1 MVTQN
6 QDEQA
11 AVATEADP
19 DEVASASIRAE
30 IEELNRLEDAGLT
43 DDTVPVSQD
52 GAPGSPPLTGDV
64 TPPTV
69 NEVPIPAATGD
80 APPSGTAAPASPE
93 VPVAPTMP
101 QAEAA
106 EMQRLRMELETER
119 SKQAVQEVVQEID
132 RRAEQVRRDLTSQ
145 GYTEEDAAR
154 AAEQQ
159 RQNDQTV
166 YQTNH
171 RAQEALQ
178 EQDAKYRAAIL
189 LNQQFGAPIQDM
201 LVYNT
206 PASMEAAARQF
217 QMVQQTKQQLAAAQK
232 ASVTAQVMD
241 NGVSTASPARS
252 EDRLLDE
259 YNNGARTEAHIKAV
273 ERSMGF

>member
-11 AVATEADP
+11 AVAPEADP
-19 DEVASASIRAE
+19 DEAASVSIRAE
-30 IEELNRLEDAGLT
+30 IEHLNRLEDADLT
-43 DDTVPVSQD
+43 DDTVPASQD

-69 NEVPIPAATGD
+69 NEAVPAATED

-93 VPVAPTMP
+93 VPVAPTRP

-106 EMQRLRMELETER
+106 EVQRLRMELETER

-159 RQNDQTV
+159 RQNDQSV

-178 EQDAKYRAAIL
+178 EQDAKYQAAIL
-189 LNQQFGAPIQDM
+189 FNQQFGVPIQDM

-241 NGVSTASPARS
+241 NGVSTASPTRS

>member
-6 QDEQA
+6 QDEQV
-11 AVATEADP
+11 AVAPEADP
-19 DEVASASIRAE
+19 DEAASVSIRAE
-30 IEELNRLEDAGLT
+30 IEHLNRLEDADLT
-43 DDTVPVSQD
+43 DDTVPASQD

-69 NEVPIPAATGD
+69 NEVPVPAATGD

-106 EMQRLRMELETER
+106 EVQRLRMELETER
-119 SKQAVQEVVQEID
+119 SKQVVQEID

-166 YQTNH
+166 YQTNY

-178 EQDAKYRAAIL
+178 EQEAKYQAAIL
-189 LNQQFGAPIQDM
+189 FNQQFGVPIQDM

-206 PASMEAAARQF
+206 PGSMEAAARQF

-273 ERSMGF
+273 QRSMGF

>member
-6 QDEQA
+6 QDEQV
-11 AVATEADP
+11 AVAPEVDP
-19 DEVASASIRAE
+19 DEAASVSIRAE
-30 IEELNRLEDAGLT
+30 IEHLNRLEDAGLT
-43 DDTVPVSQD
+43 DDTVPASQD
-52 GAPGSPPLTGDV
+52 GALGSPPLAGDV
-64 TPPTV
+64 TPPAV
-69 NEVPIPAATGD
+69 NEAPVPAATGD

-106 EMQRLRMELETER
+106 EVQRLRMELEAER
-119 SKQAVQEVVQEID
+119 SKQVVQEID
-132 RRAEQVRRDLTSQ
+132 RRAEQVRRNLTSQ

-159 RQNDQTV
+159 RQSDQTV

-178 EQDAKYRAAIL
+178 EQEAKYQSAIVF
-189 LNQQFGAPIQDM
+189 NQQFGVPIQDL

-273 ERSMGF
+273 QRSMGF

>member
-11 AVATEADP
+11 AVAPEVDP
-19 DEVASASIRAE
+19 DEAASVSIRAE
-30 IEELNRLEDAGLT
+30 IEHLNRLEDADLT
-43 DDTVPVSQD
+43 DDTVPASQD

-69 NEVPIPAATGD
+69 NEVPVPAATGD

-106 EMQRLRMELETER
+106 EVQRLRMELETER
-119 SKQAVQEVVQEID
+119 SKQVVQEID

-166 YQTNH
+166 YQTNY

-178 EQDAKYRAAIL
+178 EQEAKYQAAIL
-189 LNQQFGAPIQDM
+189 FNQQFGVPIQDM

-241 NGVSTASPARS
+241 NGVSTASPTRS

-273 ERSMGF
+273 QRSMGF

>member
-1 MVTQN
+1 
-6 QDEQA
+6 
-11 AVATEADP
+11 
-19 DEVASASIRAE
+19 
-30 IEELNRLEDAGLT
+30 
-43 DDTVPVSQD
+43 
-52 GAPGSPPLTGDV
+52 
-64 TPPTV
+64 
-69 NEVPIPAATGD
+69 
-80 APPSGTAAPASPE
+80 
-93 VPVAPTMP
+93 
-101 QAEAA
+101 
-106 EMQRLRMELETER
+106 MELETER
-119 SKQAVQEVVQEID
+119 SKQVVQEID
-132 RRAEQVRRDLTSQ
+132 RRAEQVRQNLTSQ

-159 RQNDQTV
+159 RQNDQSV

-178 EQDAKYRAAIL
+178 EQEAKYQSAIVF
-189 LNQQFGAPIQDM
+189 NQQFGVPIQDL

-217 QMVQQTKQQLAAAQK
+217 QMVQQTKQQLAVAQK

-273 ERSMGF
+273 QRSMGF

>member
-11 AVATEADP
+11 VSEADP
-19 DEVASASIRAE
+19 DEAASVSIRAE

-52 GAPGSPPLTGDV
+52 GAPGSPPLTGDI

-69 NEVPIPAATGD
+69 NEVPVPAATGD

-106 EMQRLRMELETER
+106 EVQRLRMELETER
-119 SKQAVQEVVQEID
+119 SKQVVQEID

-166 YQTNH
+166 YQTNY

-178 EQDAKYRAAIL
+178 EQDAKYQSAIVF
-189 LNQQFGAPIQDM
+189 NQQFGVPIQDL

-217 QMVQQTKQQLAAAQK
+217 QMVQQTKQALAVAQK

-259 YNNGARTEAHIKAV
+259 YNNGARTEAHTKAV
-273 ERSMGF
+273 QRSMGF

>member
-11 AVATEADP
+11 AVAPEADP
-19 DEVASASIRAE
+19 DEAASVSIRAE
-30 IEELNRLEDAGLT
+30 IEHLNRLEDADLT
-43 DDTVPVSQD
+43 DDTVPASQD

-69 NEVPIPAATGD
+69 NEVPVPAATGD

-93 VPVAPTMP
+93 VPVAPTRP

-106 EMQRLRMELETER
+106 EVQRLRMELETER

-159 RQNDQTV
+159 RQNDQSV

-171 RAQEALQ
+171 RAQEA
-178 EQDAKYRAAIL
+178 KYQAAIL
-189 LNQQFGAPIQDM
+189 FNQQFGVPIQDM

-241 NGVSTASPARS
+241 NGVSTASPTRS

>member
-6 QDEQA
+6 QDEQV
-11 AVATEADP
+11 AVAPEVDP
-19 DEVASASIRAE
+19 DEAASVSIRAE
-30 IEELNRLEDAGLT
+30 IEHLNRLEESGLT
-43 DDTVPVSQD
+43 DDTVPDSQY
-52 GAPGSPPLTGDV
+52 GASGSSPLAGDV
-64 TPPTV
+64 TPPAV

-80 APPSGTAAPASPE
+80 APPSGTADPASSE
-93 VPVAPTMP
+93 VPVAPTRP
-101 QAEAA
+101 QAEAS
-106 EMQRLRMELETER
+106 EVQRLRMELETER
-119 SKQAVQEVVQEID
+119 SKQVVQEID
-132 RRAEQVRRDLTSQ
+132 RRAEQVRQNLTSQ

-159 RQNDQTV
+159 RQNDQSV

-178 EQDAKYRAAIL
+178 EQEAKYQSAIVF
-189 LNQQFGAPIQDM
+189 NQQFGVPIQDL

-206 PASMEAAARQF
+206 PASREAAARQF
-217 QMVQQTKQQLAAAQK
+217 QMVQQTKQQLAVAQK

-273 ERSMGF
+273 QRSMGF

>member
-11 AVATEADP
+11 AVAPEADP
-19 DEVASASIRAE
+19 DEAASVSIRAE
-30 IEELNRLEDAGLT
+30 IEHLNRLEDADLT
-43 DDTVPVSQD
+43 DDTVPASQD

-69 NEVPIPAATGD
+69 NEVPVPAATGD

-106 EMQRLRMELETER
+106 EVQRLRMELETER
-119 SKQAVQEVVQEID
+119 SKQVVQEID

-178 EQDAKYRAAIL
+178 EQEAKYQAAIL
-189 LNQQFGAPIQDM
+189 FNQQFGVPIQDM

-206 PASMEAAARQF
+206 PGSMEAAARQF

-241 NGVSTASPARS
+241 NGVSTASPTRS

-273 ERSMGF
+273 QRSMGF

>member
-6 QDEQA
+6 QDEQV
-11 AVATEADP
+11 AVAPEADP
-19 DEVASASIRAE
+19 DEAASVSIRAE
-30 IEELNRLEDAGLT
+30 IEHLNKLEDADLT
-43 DDTVPVSQD
+43 DDTVPASQD

-69 NEVPIPAATGD
+69 NEVPVPAATGD

-106 EMQRLRMELETER
+106 EVQRLRMELETER
-119 SKQAVQEVVQEID
+119 SKQVVQEID

-166 YQTNH
+166 YQTNY

-178 EQDAKYRAAIL
+178 EQEAKYQAAIL
-189 LNQQFGAPIQDM
+189 FNQQFGVPIQDM

-206 PASMEAAARQF
+206 PGSMEAAARQF

-273 ERSMGF
+273 QRSMGF

>member
-6 QDEQA
+6 QDEQV
-11 AVATEADP
+11 AVAPEVDP
-19 DEVASASIRAE
+19 DEAASVSIRAE
-30 IEELNRLEDAGLT
+30 IEHLNRLEDAGLT
-43 DDTVPVSQD
+43 DDTVPASQD
-52 GAPGSPPLTGDV
+52 GALGSPPLAGDV
-64 TPPTV
+64 TPPAV
-69 NEVPIPAATGD
+69 NEAPVPAATGD

-106 EMQRLRMELETER
+106 EVQRLRMELEAER
-119 SKQAVQEVVQEID
+119 SKQVVQEID
-132 RRAEQVRRDLTSQ
+132 RRAEQVRQNLTSQ

-159 RQNDQTV
+159 RQSDQTV
-166 YQTNH
+166 YKTNH

-178 EQDAKYRAAIL
+178 EQEAKYQSAIVF
-189 LNQQFGAPIQDM
+189 NQQFGVPIQDL

-273 ERSMGF
+273 QRSMGF

>member
-6 QDEQA
+6 QDEQI
-11 AVATEADP
+11 AVAPEVDP
-19 DEVASASIRAE
+19 DEAASASIRSE
-30 IEELNRLEDAGLT
+30 IEHLNRLEDSGLT
-43 DDTVPVSQD
+43 DDTVPGSEE
-52 GAPGSPPLTGDV
+52 GASGSSPLTGDI
-64 TPPTV
+64 TPPAV
-69 NEVPIPAATGD
+69 NEVPLPAATGD
-80 APPSGTAAPASPE
+80 APPSETAASSPSE
-93 VPVAPTMP
+93 VPVAPTRP
-101 QAEAA
+101 QAEAS
-106 EMQRLRMELETER
+106 EVQRLRMELETER
-119 SKQAVQEVVQEID
+119 SKQVVQEID
-132 RRAEQVRRDLTSQ
+132 RRAEQVRQNLTSQ
-145 GYTEEDAAR
+145 GYTEEDASR

-178 EQDAKYRAAIL
+178 EQEAKYQSAIVF
-189 LNQQFGAPIQDM
+189 NQQFGVPIQDL

-252 EDRLLDE
+252 DNDLLDE
-259 YNNGARTEAHIKAV
+259 YNNGARTEVHMKAV
-273 ERSMGF
+273 KRSMGH

>member
-6 QDEQA
+6 QDEQV
-11 AVATEADP
+11 AVAPEADP
-19 DEVASASIRAE
+19 DEAASVSIRAE
-30 IEELNRLEDAGLT
+30 IEHLNRLEDADLT
-43 DDTVPVSQD
+43 DNTVPASQD

-69 NEVPIPAATGD
+69 NEVPVPAATGD

-106 EMQRLRMELETER
+106 EVQRLRMELETER
-119 SKQAVQEVVQEID
+119 SKQVVQEID

-166 YQTNH
+166 YQSNY

-178 EQDAKYRAAIL
+178 EQEAKYQAAIL
-189 LNQQFGAPIQDM
+189 FNQQFGVPIQDL

-241 NGVSTASPARS
+241 NGVSTASPTRS

-273 ERSMGF
+273 QRSMGF

>member
-6 QDEQA
+6 QDEQV
-11 AVATEADP
+11 AVAPEADP
-19 DEVASASIRAE
+19 DEAASVSIRAE
-30 IEELNRLEDAGLT
+30 IEHLNRLEDADLT
-43 DDTVPVSQD
+43 DDTVPASQD

-69 NEVPIPAATGD
+69 NEAVPAATED

-106 EMQRLRMELETER
+106 EVQRLRMELETER
-119 SKQAVQEVVQEID
+119 SKQVVQEID

-166 YQTNH
+166 YQTNY

-178 EQDAKYRAAIL
+178 EQEAKYQAAIL
-189 LNQQFGAPIQDM
+189 FNQQFGVPIQDM

-206 PASMEAAARQF
+206 PGSMEAAARQF

-241 NGVSTASPARS
+241 NGVSTASPTRS

-273 ERSMGF
+273 QRSMGF

>member
-6 QDEQA
+6 QDEQP
-11 AVATEADP
+11 AVASEADP
-19 DEVASASIRAE
+19 DEVASASIRDE
-30 IEELNRLEDAGLT
+30 IEHLNKLEDAGLT
-43 DDTVPVSQD
+43 DDTVPLAED
-52 GAPGSPPLTGDV
+52 GAPGSSPLTGGV
-64 TPPTV
+64 TPPAV

-80 APPSGTAAPASPE
+80 APPSGTAGPASPE

-106 EMQRLRMELETER
+106 EVQRLRMELETER
-119 SKQAVQEVVQEID
+119 SKQVVQEID
-132 RRAEQVRRDLTSQ
+132 RRAEQVRQNLTSQ

-171 RAQEALQ
+171 NAQQALQ
-178 EQDAKYRAAIL
+178 EQDAKYQAAIMF
-189 LNQQFGAPIQDM
+189 NQQFGTPIQDL

-217 QMVQQTKQQLAAAQK
+217 QMVQQTKQQLAEAQK
-232 ASVTAQVMD
+232 ASVPSQVMD

>member
-6 QDEQA
+6 QDEQV
-11 AVATEADP
+11 AVAPEADP
-19 DEVASASIRAE
+19 DEAASVSIRAE
-30 IEELNRLEDAGLT
+30 IEHLNKLEDADLT
-43 DDTVPVSQD
+43 DDTVPASQD

-69 NEVPIPAATGD
+69 NEVPVPAATGD

-106 EMQRLRMELETER
+106 EVQRLRMELETER
-119 SKQAVQEVVQEID
+119 SKQVVQEID
-132 RRAEQVRRDLTSQ
+132 RRAEQVRQNLTSQ

-159 RQNDQTV
+159 RQSDQTV

-178 EQDAKYRAAIL
+178 EQEAKYQSAIVF
-189 LNQQFGAPIQDM
+189 NQQFGVPIQDL

-241 NGVSTASPARS
+241 NGVSTASPTRS

-273 ERSMGF
+273 QRSMGF

>member
-6 QDEQA
+6 QDEQV
-11 AVATEADP
+11 AVAPEADP
-19 DEVASASIRAE
+19 DEAASVSIRAE
-30 IEELNRLEDAGLT
+30 IEHLNRLEDADLT
-43 DDTVPVSQD
+43 DDTVPASQD

-69 NEVPIPAATGD
+69 NEVPVPAATGD

-106 EMQRLRMELETER
+106 EVQRLRMELETER
-119 SKQAVQEVVQEID
+119 SKQVVQEID

-159 RQNDQTV
+159 RQNDQSV

-178 EQDAKYRAAIL
+178 EQDAKYQAAIL
-189 LNQQFGAPIQDM
+189 FNQQFGVPIQDM

-206 PASMEAAARQF
+206 PGSMEAAARQF

-273 ERSMGF
+273 QRSMGF

>member
-6 QDEQA
+6 QDEQ
-11 AVATEADP
+11 VAEAPEADP
-19 DEVASASIRAE
+19 DEAASVSIRAE
-30 IEELNRLEDAGLT
+30 IEHLNRLEDADLT
-43 DDTVPVSQD
+43 DDTVPASQD

-69 NEVPIPAATGD
+69 NEVPVPAATGD

-106 EMQRLRMELETER
+106 EVQRLRMELETER
-119 SKQAVQEVVQEID
+119 SKQVVQEID

-166 YQTNH
+166 YQTNY

-178 EQDAKYRAAIL
+178 EQEAKYQAAIL
-189 LNQQFGAPIQDM
+189 FNQQFGVPIQDM

-206 PASMEAAARQF
+206 PGSMEAAARQF

-232 ASVTAQVMD
+232 ASVTAQVKD
-241 NGVSTASPARS
+241 NGVSTASPTRS

-273 ERSMGF
+273 QRSMGF

>member
-6 QDEQA
+6 QDEQV
-11 AVATEADP
+11 AVAPEVDP
-19 DEVASASIRAE
+19 DEAASVSIRAE
-30 IEELNRLEDAGLT
+30 IEHLNRLEDAGLT
-43 DDTVPVSQD
+43 DDTVPASQD
-52 GAPGSPPLTGDV
+52 GALGSPPLAGDV
-64 TPPTV
+64 TPPAV
-69 NEVPIPAATGD
+69 NEAPVPAATGD

-106 EMQRLRMELETER
+106 EVQRLRMELEAER
-119 SKQAVQEVVQEID
+119 SKQVVQEID
-132 RRAEQVRRDLTSQ
+132 RRAEQVRQNLTSQ

-159 RQNDQTV
+159 RQSDHNV

-178 EQDAKYRAAIL
+178 EQEAKYQSAIVF
-189 LNQQFGAPIQDM
+189 NQQFGVPIQDL

-273 ERSMGF
+273 QRSMGF

>member
-11 AVATEADP
+11 AVAPEADP
-19 DEVASASIRAE
+19 DEAASVSIRAE
-30 IEELNRLEDAGLT
+30 IEHLNRLEDADLT
-43 DDTVPVSQD
+43 DDTVPASQD

-69 NEVPIPAATGD
+69 NEVPVPAATED

-106 EMQRLRMELETER
+106 EVQRLRMELETER
-119 SKQAVQEVVQEID
+119 SKQVVQEID

-178 EQDAKYRAAIL
+178 EQEAKYQAAIL
-189 LNQQFGAPIQDM
+189 FNQQFGVPIQDL

-241 NGVSTASPARS
+241 NGVSTASPTRS

>member
-6 QDEQA
+6 QDEQV
-11 AVATEADP
+11 AVAPEVDP
-19 DEVASASIRAE
+19 DEAASVSIRAE
-30 IEELNRLEDAGLT
+30 IEHLNRLEESGLT
-43 DDTVPVSQD
+43 DDTVPDSQY
-52 GAPGSPPLTGDV
+52 GASGSPPLAGDV
-64 TPPTV
+64 TPPAV

-80 APPSGTAAPASPE
+80 APPSGTADPASSE
-93 VPVAPTMP
+93 VPVAPTRP
-101 QAEAA
+101 QAEAS
-106 EMQRLRMELETER
+106 EVQRLRMELETER
-119 SKQAVQEVVQEID
+119 SKQVVQEID
-132 RRAEQVRRDLTSQ
+132 RRAEQVRQNLTSQ
-145 GYTEEDAAR
+145 GYTEEDASR

-159 RQNDQTV
+159 RQNDQSV

-178 EQDAKYRAAIL
+178 EQEAKYQSAIVF
-189 LNQQFGAPIQDM
+189 NQQFGVPIQDL

-217 QMVQQTKQQLAAAQK
+217 QMVQQTKQQLAVAQK

-273 ERSMGF
+273 QRSMGF

>member
-6 QDEQA
+6 QDEQV
-11 AVATEADP
+11 AVAPEVDP
-19 DEVASASIRAE
+19 DEAASVSIRAE
-30 IEELNRLEDAGLT
+30 IEHLNRLEDAGLT
-43 DDTVPVSQD
+43 DDTVPASQD
-52 GAPGSPPLTGDV
+52 GALGSPPLAGDV
-64 TPPTV
+64 TPPAV
-69 NEVPIPAATGD
+69 NEAPVPAATGD

-93 VPVAPTMP
+93 VPVAPTRP

-106 EMQRLRMELETER
+106 EVQRLRMELEAER
-119 SKQAVQEVVQEID
+119 SKQVVQEID
-132 RRAEQVRRDLTSQ
+132 RRAEQVRQNLTSQ

-159 RQNDQTV
+159 RQSDQTV

-178 EQDAKYRAAIL
+178 EQEAKYQSAIVF
-189 LNQQFGAPIQDM
+189 NQQFGVPIQDL

-273 ERSMGF
+273 QRSMGF

>member
-6 QDEQA
+6 QDEQV
-11 AVATEADP
+11 AVAPEVDP
-19 DEVASASIRAE
+19 DEAASVSIRAE
-30 IEELNRLEDAGLT
+30 IEHLNRLEESGLT
-43 DDTVPVSQD
+43 DDTVPDSQY
-52 GAPGSPPLTGDV
+52 GASGSPPLAGDV
-64 TPPTV
+64 TPPAV

-80 APPSGTAAPASPE
+80 APPSGTADPASSE
-93 VPVAPTMP
+93 VPVAPTRP
-101 QAEAA
+101 QAEAS
-106 EMQRLRMELETER
+106 EVQRLRMELETER
-119 SKQAVQEVVQEID
+119 SKQVVQEID
-132 RRAEQVRRDLTSQ
+132 RRAEQVRQNLTSQ

-159 RQNDQTV
+159 RQNDQSV

-178 EQDAKYRAAIL
+178 EQEAKYQSAIVF
-189 LNQQFGAPIQDM
+189 NQQFGVPIQDL

-217 QMVQQTKQQLAAAQK
+217 QMVQQTKQQLAVAQK

-273 ERSMGF
+273 QRSMGF